1 MQSQIHCSDTQDV
14 SFSWIDV
21 PIPVHRER
29 LVMFGVWIIEYLRVT
44 HPQGK
49 SWGRWCVFVCVQL
62 CLFFFQ
68 LLCVCVCKREREWNR
83 CRDTQGVS
91 TSRRCVFVCEI
102 FSLTPTFFSPATCCP
117 RPESAWAQSDILTHI
132 KQKTARSPA
141 VRAPKCH
148 TSGAQSRSSK
158 FSKGAKERN
167 VSY

>member
-68 LLCVCVCKREREWNR
+68 LLCVCVCKRERESEIDAETHKGWAQVGDAFSCVKYSLLHPLFSHLR
-83 CRDTQGVS
+83 RVALVLKAHEPKATS
-91 TSRRCVFVCEI
+91 WPTSSRRQPGHLQWERRNVTQVGH
-102 FSLTPTFFSPATCCP
+102 SQGPVNSP
-117 RPESAWAQSDILTHI
+117 
-132 KQKTARSPA
+132 
-141 VRAPKCH
+141 
-148 TSGAQSRSSK
+148 
-158 FSKGAKERN
+158 KERRREM
-167 VSY
+167 